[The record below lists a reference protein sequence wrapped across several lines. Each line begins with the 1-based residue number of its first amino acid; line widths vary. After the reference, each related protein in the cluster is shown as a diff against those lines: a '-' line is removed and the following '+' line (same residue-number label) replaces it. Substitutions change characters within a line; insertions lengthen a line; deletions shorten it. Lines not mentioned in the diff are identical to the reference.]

1 MPGNLKRQLTGY
13 AFISPW
19 LVALVVFIG
28 YPFLAAFYFS
38 FCDYPPLRGPVFIG
52 LENYVELLGDR
63 RFHTSMGVTL
73 IFASVAIPI
82 GVVLALVL
90 AMLLNT
96 RVRGQSFY
104 RVIYYVPHLVPTVVV
119 AILWLWIFNPEFG
132 LLNIVLAQIW
142 KAADA
147 WTGLFFDLEAARARE
162 WFGLWPA
169 LLLLLPLVVHVVT
182 GSRLAPKAIAK
193 NASVRRAVLTVV
205 IVGLVLAAAAALD
218 ASLTYKWPDDM
229 ARLRSPS
236 WLSDGNPMPMF
247 LRWQREGAEDVDFA
261 PSMAL
266 WAIII
271 MSLWGVGQ
279 MAVIYLA
286 KLQDVPVELYE
297 AADIDGA
304 NWWHKTFHVTIP
316 MISPVI
322 LFNIV
327 MAIIGTFQIFA
338 APYIMTQGGP
348 ENETRLAAMFI
359 YETAFQYQRV
369 GYASAVAWV
378 LFLVIVALTVLA
390 FKTLHKRVYYAGR

>member
-1 MPGNLKRQLTGY
+1 MAGGLKRQLTGY

-19 LVALVVFIG
+19 LIALAVFIG

-38 FCDYPPLRGPVFIG
+38 FCNYPPLKEPVFIG
-52 LENYVELLGDR
+52 LENYVELLGDG

-82 GVVLALVL
+82 GVVLAMTL
-90 AMLLNT
+90 AMLLNS

-104 RVIYYVPHLVPTVVV
+104 RVIYYIPHLVPTVVV
-119 AILWLWIFNPEFG
+119 AILWQWIFNPEFG

-142 KAADA
+142 RAADA
-147 WTGLFFDLEAARARE
+147 WTGLFFDLAAARAHE

-169 LLLLLPLVVHVVT
+169 LLLLLPPLSLIAT
-182 GSRLAPKAIAK
+182 GSRLAPKAIVE
-193 NASVRRAVLTVV
+193 NAAVRRAVLTLV
-205 IVGLVLAAAAALD
+205 IVALVVAAAPALD
-218 ASLTYKWPDDM
+218 ASLTYFAAKDM

-236 WLSDGNPMPMF
+236 WLTDGNPMPMF
-247 LRWQREGAEDVDFA
+247 MRWQRKGRDDVDFA

-271 MSLWGVGQ
+271 MSLWAVGQ

-304 NWWHKTFHVTIP
+304 GWWSKTFHVTIP

-327 MAIIGTFQIFA
+327 MAIIGTFQVFA
-338 APYIMTQGGP
+338 VPYIMTEGGP

-378 LFLVIVALTVLA
+378 LFLLIVALTVLA
-390 FKTLHKRVYYAGR
+390 FKMLHKRVYYAGR